1 MGYTNGYGD
10 NFSAKEK
17 IPYDDIPISRR
28 APKKKSQRVSVSSFK
43 VLVSIVAVMFI
54 INIGLCVALMYHVKN
69 SVVKNVIVNNNN
81 ITAVGDA
88 SAVVASTAWYSSVC
102 VAAGGSCYDNAS
114 FYNNTSSRGS
124 GVIYKIDEESDTVYY
139 ITCHHVVDGY
149 DKYYIMLPSQLKPV
163 KAELVGYSSHY
174 DIAVLKTDTSSIDSC
189 TAIQVFNSAYITTG
203 EDVYAVGNPLSGG
216 PSVTKGIV
224 SRINTMIKVEGN
236 AFLSREIQIDAPINP
251 GNSGG
256 GAFNNEGK
264 FIGLVNAKLTAT
276 QSGSSTVQV
285 TGTAYAIPSTLVVSI
300 ADSMIENEGSPTCVN
315 LGAEFTHNQAYGI
328 ERYNVGDN
336 KYIDIY
342 RVEVKKVSSG
352 SIASGKLMY
361 NDVIKSVEY
370 IDIFGNTNTISM
382 FNMYSFEDIKFVIK
396 PHSVIK
402 FVVDR
407 EFVGEKEVTIVASS
421 FSTY

>member
-10 NFSAKEK
+10 NFSSNEK

-28 APKKKSQRVSVSSFK
+28 APKKKSQRVTVSSFK

-54 INIGLCVALMYHVKN
+54 LNIGLCIALMYHVKN
-69 SVVKNVIVNNNN
+69 SVVKNVVVNNNN

-88 SAVVASTAWYSSVC
+88 SSVVASTAWYSSVC

-124 GVIYKIDEESDTVYY
+124 GVIYKIDEDSDTVYY
-139 ITCHHVVDGY
+139 ITCHHVIDGY
-149 DKYYIMLPSQLKPV
+149 DRYYIMLPSQLKPV
-163 KAELVGYSSHY
+163 RAELVGYSSHY
-174 DIAVLKTDTSSIDSC
+174 DIAVLKTSASQIDSC
-189 TAIQVFNSAYITTG
+189 TPIQVFNSSYITTG

-236 AFLSREIQIDAPINP
+236 TFLSREIQIDAPINP

-264 FIGLVNAKLTAT
+264 FIGLVNAKLAAT
-276 QSGSSTVQV
+276 QSGSSTIQV

-300 ADSMIENEGSPTCVN
+300 ADSMIKNNGAPSCVN

-328 ERYNVGDN
+328 ERYNIGDN
-336 KYIDIY
+336 KYIDTY
-342 RVEVKKVSSG
+342 KVEVDKVRSG
-352 SIASGKLMY
+352 SIASGKLMF

-370 IDIFGNTNTISM
+370 VDIFGNTNKITM
-382 FNMYSFEDIKFVIK
+382 FNMYSFEDIKFVIQ
-396 PHSVIK
+396 PHSVIT
-402 FVVDR
+402 FVVER
-407 EFVGEKEVTIVASS
+407 EFSGRQEISIVASS

>member
-139 ITCHHVVDGY
+139 ICH
-149 DKYYIMLPSQLKPV
+149 
-163 KAELVGYSSHY
+163 SHQQR
-174 DIAVLKTDTSSIDSC
+174 DD
-189 TAIQVFNSAYITTG
+189 
-203 EDVYAVGNPLSGG
+203 
-216 PSVTKGIV
+216 
-224 SRINTMIKVEGN
+224 M
-236 AFLSREIQIDAPINP
+236 
-251 GNSGG
+251 
-256 GAFNNEGK
+256 
-264 FIGLVNAKLTAT
+264 
-276 QSGSSTVQV
+276 
-285 TGTAYAIPSTLVVSI
+285 
-300 ADSMIENEGSPTCVN
+300 
-315 LGAEFTHNQAYGI
+315 
-328 ERYNVGDN
+328 
-336 KYIDIY
+336 
-342 RVEVKKVSSG
+342 
-352 SIASGKLMY
+352 
-361 NDVIKSVEY
+361 
-370 IDIFGNTNTISM
+370 
-382 FNMYSFEDIKFVIK
+382 
-396 PHSVIK
+396 
-402 FVVDR
+402 
-407 EFVGEKEVTIVASS
+407 
-421 FSTY
+421 